1 MTFFMDVILTPPK
14 AGEESRFSDRRK
26 ERCFAF
32 RTGGQMPRMGV
43 SRLST
48 IGTRTYLYEF
58 VPTDSQC
65 SLVLET
71 RSKVMT

>member
-1 MTFFMDVILTPPK
+1 MTSFMDVVLTPPK
-14 AGEESRFSDRRK
+14 AGEYRFSDRRK

-32 RTGGQMPRMGV
+32 RTRGQMPGMGV
-43 SRLST
+43 CRLST

-71 RSKVMT
+71 RSKVLT